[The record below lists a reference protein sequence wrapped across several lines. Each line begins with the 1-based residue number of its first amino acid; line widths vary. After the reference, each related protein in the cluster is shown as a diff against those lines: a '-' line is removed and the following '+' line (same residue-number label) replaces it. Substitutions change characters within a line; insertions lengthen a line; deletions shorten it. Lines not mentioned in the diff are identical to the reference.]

1 MQYEVDILECL
12 RNFPVIKL
20 QRVGGEYIFSVEGK
34 AAILYLYIDGDFK
47 ENNTLKE
54 LNIGGEFLGEFHN
67 ECTDIKCPRDHFE
80 FYNLSDRMIQEYS
93 TYIADVDIPHK
104 ELLPKIVWELT
115 DNTLSHEQPSGPI
128 HVDFGPKNT
137 LWKNGK
143 LVAVLDFDNAYNG
156 PYILDIWKSIMFFAS
171 FQWKFQIQKAKA
183 FFNGYIS
190 KRILWVQERK
200 EIYKAIKF
208 AFLSHVFVDYYM
220 YAKKVTTDEYF
231 DYIVNDL
238 FVSYKSFLI
247 QLNSC
252 PDFLYED
259 KY

>member
-1 MQYEVDILECL
+1 MITKKSVIFLQSTIGIIYSIHKLNEGFQNTIYKIESQKGDYCLRISKRNSKKHVQYEVDILECL

-104 ELLPKIVWELT
+104 ELLPKIV
-115 DNTLSHEQPSGPI
+115 
-128 HVDFGPKNT
+128 
-137 LWKNGK
+137 
-143 LVAVLDFDNAYNG
+143 
-156 PYILDIWKSIMFFAS
+156 
-171 FQWKFQIQKAKA
+171 
-183 FFNGYIS
+183 
-190 KRILWVQERK
+190 
-200 EIYKAIKF
+200 
-208 AFLSHVFVDYYM
+208 
-220 YAKKVTTDEYF
+220 
-231 DYIVNDL
+231 
-238 FVSYKSFLI
+238 
-247 QLNSC
+247 
-252 PDFLYED
+252 
-259 KY
+259 